1 MQILIIKEFVDRL
14 KYNLLITNPVQML
27 LQSYSFIFLLF

>member
-14 KYNLLITNPVQML
+14 KYNLLITNPVQIYQL
-27 LQSYSFIFLLF
+27 YIITRKI